1 MLINMIKAG
10 NMQRCTNSSASPYLC
25 TLYISK
31 ILVNIETLITFLTL
45 ESNNLNIHC
54 HPSIKSNMGKHLQFF
69 SILSL
74 GWPVNDNRGRWKS
87 SYYLYQLIACNF
99 RSRLYLV
106 DNPTQM
112 TFLSMLL
119 YKYNSFKYEHHSREI
134 C

>member
-54 HPSIKSNMGKHLQFF
+54 HPSIKSNMGQHLQFF
-69 SILSL
+69 LILSL
-74 GWPVNDNRGRWKS
+74 GCPMNDNRGRRKS
-87 SYYLYQLIACNF
+87 SYYLYQLIACDF

-112 TFLSMLL
+112 TFICMLL
-119 YKYNSFKYEHHSREI
+119 YKYNSFKYDHHSREI